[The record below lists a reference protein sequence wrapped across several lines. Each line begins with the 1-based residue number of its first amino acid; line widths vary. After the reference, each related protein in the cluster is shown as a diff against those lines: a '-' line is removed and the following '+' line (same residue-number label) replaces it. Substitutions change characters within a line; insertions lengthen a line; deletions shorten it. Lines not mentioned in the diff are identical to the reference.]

1 MSVISAM
8 ADYVTRRRRMR
19 SVTSVARRYSRQ
31 AFPEDHP
38 VWSMVAE
45 VRPHECVVY
54 VTYERKEPVTAPA
67 PHRFFKVE
75 LPNLSVTAL
84 QEDYYPAQWGP
95 CH

>member
-1 MSVISAM
+1 M
-8 ADYVTRRRRMR
+8 ADYVTRRRRAR
-19 SVTSVARRYSRQ
+19 SVTNVVRRYSRQ
-31 AFPEDHP
+31 AFPQDQP

-45 VRPHECVVY
+45 DRPNECVVY
-54 VTYERKEPVTAPA
+54 MTYERKDTVTKPA